1 MFYQH
6 SLEIQERLDTV
17 LVLIETGRY
26 SAPALAKEVGVSIPT
41 VSRIVAALREKGHE
55 IRATRKGNAW
65 CYTLVRKAAARV
77 ALGHGSS
84 ERLAI
89 SNENGN

>member
-6 SLEIQERLDTV
+6 SLEIQDRLETV

-26 SAPALAKEVGVSIPT
+26 STPALAREVGVSIPT
-41 VSRIVAALREKGHE
+41 VSRIVAALCEKGHE

-65 CYTLVRKAAARV
+65 CYTLVQKATSRISQGREKCNR
-77 ALGHGSS
+77 LPLSS
-84 ERLAI
+84 
-89 SNENGN
+89 GQGD